1 MVDKKIICPFCGKDI
16 SNTYRLSHSIRQEE
30 TIQREFTPGHTWAG
44 NYIKET
50 KYIRKFKVLCCED
63 CYKEYIK
70 YDAIAN
76 KMASFAIPIG
86 FVAGIAYMI
95 YKLYFKNNRDF
106 DFEGLIACIIY
117 GIFGV
122 FLFSIPTMIVTLT
135 HRKKCSYKKAKECNA
150 NLG

>member
-30 TIQREFTPGHTWAG
+30 TVQREFTPGHTWAG

-50 KYIRKFKVLCCED
+50 KYIRKFKVLCCKD
-63 CYKEYIK
+63 CYNEYIK
-70 YDAIAN
+70 YDAITD

-86 FVAGIAYMI
+86 FVVGIAYMI
-95 YKLYFKNNRDF
+95 HELYFKNNRDF

-122 FLFSIPTMIVTLT
+122 FLFSIPTMIVSLA

-150 NLG
+150 NLS